1 MSAWSKRVRN
11 ALNNPRIVRGIAAL
25 AGVWMEEHIDRSI
38 GRGRGGATVTHA
50 PLKTITGKSWSSSK
64 PKNETSSV
72 SRKVAVV
79 GKDGKSRMRTMYL
92 VQNTSYRSGGHPLID
107 TGKLIGSLGA
117 SGTSSGSGIKIA
129 MHGRKYG
136 LYQDRGFTTR
146 GPNFIPL
153 TKKGRRGHA
162 TGMNPHKEGLVRGKD
177 FSMAW
182 RGVTVPSRPF
192 ILPTRDD
199 LQRMGKD
206 IYLGLKSILK
216 GK

>member
-1 MSAWSKRVRN
+1 MSVWSKKVRQ
-11 ALNNPRIVRGIAAL
+11 ALDNPRIVKGIAAL
-25 AGVWMEEHIDRSI
+25 AGVWMSEHIDKNF
-38 GRGRGGATVTHA
+38 GRGAGGRAVPHA
-50 PLKTITGKSWSSSK
+50 PLKTVKGRSWSSSK
-64 PKNETSSV
+64 PKDGSALAV
-72 SRKVAVV
+72 RKIVID
-79 GKDGKSRMRTMYL
+79 KDGKPRNRTMYL
-92 VQNTSYRSGGHPLID
+92 IENTSYRAGGQPLVD

-117 SGTSSGSGIKIA
+117 SGTSAGSGIKVT
-129 MHGRKYG
+129 MQGRKYG
-136 LYQDRGFTTR
+136 LYQDRGFTTK

-153 TKKGRRGHA
+153 TKRGRRGHA
-162 TGMNPHKEGLVRGKD
+162 TGRNPNKENLVRGKD
-177 FSMAW
+177 FLMAW